1 MDQDLVGKTIAGKY
15 LVKRLLGAGGMGAVF
30 EGENVEIGK
39 RVAIKV
45 INASHAGSPEVAERF
60 RREAR
65 AASKVE
71 SDNIVAVFDVGTDP
85 VIGLYMVMEYL
96 TGEDLAVCLQRHR
109 RIDVPLAVDIGV
121 QAARA
126 LAKAHVAGVI
136 HRDLKPANLFLTHRD
151 DGALSV
157 KILDFGISKLTSDAR
172 SPRASDAPK
181 ALTRAGA
188 VVGTAQYMSPE
199 QAQGLPID
207 LRTDVWSLGA
217 VLYEIL
223 SGQPAYEEMPTYEQT
238 IIQIVTRRPVALREV
253 APWVPPELAAVVHA
267 ALTPEIDARLAD
279 CGVLAGRL
287 AAVGAELGGRP
298 PAMEAPSASKAVI
311 DPSGADP
318 KVPLGPMMATGANA
332 PRGAAPVATGARG
345 APPNTGAMTNDGV
358 TVRSSLR
365 GGPTRGAIA
374 AVAVGVIVLG
384 TVAVAGIRALRPTA
398 PASGIVAASPE
409 PSRPSLAPLEP
420 VTLPS
425 LPAEE
430 IAAPPSASSPAA
442 PPAPSTAPAR
452 AAARAPSQPMKPSD
466 TSKVDTRV
474 APGKAQIGSAGVD
487 TQY

>member
-1 MDQDLVGKTIAGKY
+1 MDQDFVGKTIAGKY

-85 VIGLYMVMEYL
+85 IIGLYMVMEYL
-96 TGEDLAVCLQRHR
+96 TGEDLAVRLQRDHR
-109 RIDVPLAVDIGV
+109 IEVQLAVNIGI

-126 LAKAHVAGVI
+126 LAKAHIAGVI
-136 HRDLKPANLFLTHRD
+136 HRDLKPANLFLIHRD
-151 DGALSV
+151 DDALSV
-157 KILDFGISKLTSDAR
+157 KILDFGISKLTDDAR
-172 SPRASDAPK
+172 SPRASDAPR

-223 SGQPAYEEMPTYEQT
+223 AGQPAYEEKATYEQT
-238 IIQIVTRRPVALREV
+238 IIQIVTRRPAALCEV
-253 APWVPPELAAVVHA
+253 APWVPPELAEVVHA

-279 CGVLAGRL
+279 CGVLARRL
-287 AAVGAELGGRP
+287 AAVGAELGRRPSAMGTASPVAP
-298 PAMEAPSASKAVI
+298 PAPSDAR
-311 DPSGADP
+311 
-318 KVPLGPMMATGANA
+318 NA
-332 PRGAAPVATGARG
+332 
-345 APPNTGAMTNDGV
+345 GAMTNDGV
-358 TVRSSLR
+358 AVRSSVR
-365 GGPTRGAIA
+365 ARPTPGTVA

-384 TVAVAGIRALRPTA
+384 AVAVAGFRALRPA
-398 PASGIVAASPE
+398 PAVAGIVAPPGE
-409 PSRPSLAPLEP
+409 PSPASVAPPEP

-425 LPAEE
+425 LPAEAF
-430 IAAPPSASSPAA
+430 AAPPSSSPLASSAA
-442 PPAPSTAPAR
+442 PPAPSTAH
-452 AAARAPSQPMKPSD
+452 AASHAPPPSAKPSD
-466 TSKVDTRV
+466 VTKNASKTEAPVS
-474 APGKAQIGSAGVD
+474 PGKAQIGSAGVD

>member
-1 MDQDLVGKTIAGKY
+1 MDQDFVGKTIAGKY

-96 TGEDLAVCLQRHR
+96 TGEDLAVRLQRDHR
-109 RIDVPLAVDIGV
+109 IEVSLAVNIGI

-126 LAKAHVAGVI
+126 LAKAHTAGVI
-136 HRDLKPANLFLTHRD
+136 HRDLKPANVFLTHRD
-151 DGALSV
+151 DDALSV
-157 KILDFGISKLTSDAR
+157 KILDFGISKLTDDAR
-172 SPRASDAPK
+172 SARASDAPR

-223 SGQPAYEEMPTYEQT
+223 AGQPAYEEKATYEQT
-238 IIQIVTRRPVALREV
+238 IIQIVTRRPAALREV
-253 APWVPPELAAVVHA
+253 APWVPPELAEVVHA

-279 CGVLAGRL
+279 CGVLARRL
-287 AAVGAELGGRP
+287 AAVGLELGRR
-298 PAMEAPSASKAVI
+298 SS
-311 DPSGADP
+311 
-318 KVPLGPMMATGANA
+318 ATGTASLVA
-332 PRGAAPVATGARG
+332 PAVPHDARSS
-345 APPNTGAMTNDGV
+345 ARAMTNDGV
-358 TVRSSLR
+358 AVRSSVR
-365 GGPTRGAIA
+365 AGPTPGTVA

-384 TVAVAGIRALRPTA
+384 AVAVAGFRALRPSPAVAGIVAPSGEPA
-398 PASGIVAASPE
+398 PASVAP
-409 PSRPSLAPLEP
+409 PEP

-425 LPAEE
+425 LPAEA
-430 IAAPPSASSPAA
+430 IATPPSSSPLAASAA
-442 PPAPSTAPAR
+442 PPAPSTAHAAPHAPQPPAKSSDITKN
-452 AAARAPSQPMKPSD
+452 ASKTEAP
-466 TSKVDTRV
+466 V

>member
-1 MDQDLVGKTIAGKY
+1 MDQDLVGKTIAGNY

-30 EGENVEIGK
+30 EGENIEIGK

-65 AASKVE
+65 AASKAE

-96 TGEDLAVCLQRHR
+96 AGEDLAVRLQRDR
-109 RIDVPLAVDIGV
+109 RIDVPLAVNIGV

-126 LAKAHVAGVI
+126 LAKAHAAGVI

-151 DGALSV
+151 DGALTV
-157 KILDFGISKLTSDAR
+157 KILDFGISKLTSETRVA
-172 SPRASDAPK
+172 PASDAPR

-223 SGQPAYEEMPTYEQT
+223 AGQPAYEEMPTYEQT

-253 APWVPPELAAVVHA
+253 APWVPPDLAAVVHA

-279 CGVLAGRL
+279 CGVLARRL
-287 AAVGAELGGRP
+287 AAAGAGLDDGHRRWNRPRPRRPSLLRPERTEGPRRAEGGQ
-298 PAMEAPSASKAVI
+298 
-311 DPSGADP
+311 
-318 KVPLGPMMATGANA
+318 GANA
-332 PRGAAPVATGARG
+332 LLGAPPVATVARG
-345 APPNTGAMTNDGV
+345 APPNTRAMTNDGV

-365 GGPTRGAIA
+365 AGPARGAIA

-384 TVAVAGIRALRPTA
+384 AVAVAGIRALRPTA
-398 PASGIVAASPE
+398 PASGIVAGSHEPPRASH
-409 PSRPSLAPLEP
+409 APLEP

-430 IAAPPSASSPAA
+430 IAAPPSASSLPAPTA
-442 PPAPSTAPAR
+442 ASPAPSITPHVGR
-452 AAARAPSQPMKPSD
+452 LTLHPSP
-466 TSKVDTRV
+466 
-474 APGKAQIGSAGVD
+474 
-487 TQY
+487 

>member
-1 MDQDLVGKTIAGKY
+1 MGNTLMEQDLVGTTIAGKY

-71 SDNIVAVFDVGTDP
+71 SDNIVTVFDVGTDP
-85 VIGLYMVMEYL
+85 VVGLYMVMEYL
-96 TGEDLAVCLQRHR
+96 TGEDLAVCLHR
-109 RIDVPLAVDIGV
+109 DHRIDVPLAVNIGI

-126 LAKAHVAGVI
+126 LAKAHAAGVI
-136 HRDLKPANLFLTHRD
+136 HRDLKPANLFLVHRD

-157 KILDFGISKLTSDAR
+157 KILDFGISKLTNDAR
-172 SPRASDAPK
+172 SPRASDAPR

-223 SGQPAYEEMPTYEQT
+223 TGQPAYAEMATYEQT
-238 IIQIVTRRPVALREV
+238 IIQIVTRRPVALRDL

-279 CGVLAGRL
+279 CGVLATRL
-287 AAVGAELGGRP
+287 ATVGAELGGRP
-298 PAMEAPSASKAVI
+298 PAMGPPSAPNAI
-311 DPSGADP
+311 IHPSGAD
-318 KVPLGPMMATGANA
+318 
-332 PRGAAPVATGARG
+332 RD
-345 APPNTGAMTNDGV
+345 APPKIRAMTNDGV
-358 TVRSSLR
+358 ALGSSTR
-365 GGPTRGAIA
+365 AGPTRGAIV
-374 AVAVGVIVLG
+374 AVAMCVIVLG
-384 TVAVAGIRALRPTA
+384 AAAVAGVRALRPTP
-398 PASGIVAASPE
+398 PASGIAASRE
-409 PSRPSLAPLEP
+409 PSPAPVAPLQP

-430 IAAPPSASSPAA
+430 IAMPPSSSSPLPTAA
-442 PPAPSTAPAR
+442 LLAPSTAPVR
-452 AAARAPSQPMKPSD
+452 ASPHAPSQPMKPSD
-466 TSKVDTRV
+466 TNKDASKTETRV
-474 APGKAQIGSAGVD
+474 APGKTQIGSAGVD